1 VRYGPLES
9 AEVRFW
15 REEVQELRRD
25 IAVLWLG
32 WIAVA
37 FVVVVGGWLGTG
49 EMSRSSQTCSVCGS
63 SLAGHRADASYC
75 SNCL

>member
-1 VRYGPLES
+1 MRYGPLES

-37 FVVVVGGWLGTG
+37 FVVVVGGWLGD
-49 EMSRSSQTCSVCGS
+49 R
-63 SLAGHRADASYC
+63 
-75 SNCL
+75 